1 MKAEKDRDMLNR
13 ITDDNNNYRSASF
26 FLILR
31 KGSGKQ
37 KILVLGSWLFS
48 IFASIVLG
56 LATVAFEWSGLP
68 LQFGGVDVFV
78 TLYPPLIICL
88 LWTLLFGFWWGAI
101 PAYLAT
107 LSLALFSGIP
117 WHWAALFACANPLGF
132 AVYGVVY
139 RTIPVSLDLRS
150 SGSVLF
156 FVLIAFFSSVLESTG
171 ALIWNHLHQLD
182 AYTAFTVWQGWWL
195 GGFLQK
201 VIICGPPLYFLWPSI
216 SRWHEQVPWVVS
228 RPAMSRKH
236 AITFGGVIASGVFLF
251 LFLTFSLTERLYQLA
266 ENSGNY
272 NIAIEAFSVALQSV
286 HAVYWIMSFTFV
298 VVVVLGYQFYAYWIS
313 VLERAKELAE
323 EKARTDY
330 LTGLNNRRAFYESA
344 RVIHE
349 HSVRY
354 QHSYCVLLLDVD
366 FFKMVNDKW
375 GHDAG
380 DKALIEVADTV
391 KEAVRESDL
400 CARFGGEE
408 FIVLL
413 PETSVIEAA
422 NLADRLR
429 ETLAAMIINL
439 GERDDH
445 QLKLTVS
452 IGLAQLQDKE
462 MSMDQVINHADEALY
477 QAKSSGR
484 DQVAI
489 YSE

>member
-1 MKAEKDRDMLNR
+1 MLTR
-13 ITDDNNNYRSASF
+13 VMDDNNHYRSASF
-26 FLILR
+26 FLIFR
-31 KGSGKQ
+31 EGSGIQ
-37 KILVLGSWLFS
+37 KSLVLGSWLFS
-48 IFASIVLG
+48 ILACIVLG

-78 TLYPPLIICL
+78 TFYPPLIICL

-117 WHWAALFACANPLGF
+117 WYWAVLFACANPLGF

-139 RTIPVSLDLRS
+139 RTIPISLEMRDS
-150 SGSVLF
+150 SSILF
-156 FVLIAFFSSVLESTG
+156 FIMIAFFSSVLESTG

-201 VIICGPPLYFLWPSI
+201 VCIFSPLLYLFWPRI
-216 SRWHEQVPWVVS
+216 SHWREKMSWMIS
-228 RPAMSRKH
+228 RPAMSRRN
-236 AITFGGVIASGVFLF
+236 AITFGGVIAVAVFLF
-251 LFLTFSLTERLYQLA
+251 LFLTFSLTEELYQLA

-272 NIAIEAFSVALQSV
+272 AIAIEAFSVALQSV

-429 ETLAAMIINL
+429 EKMAAKIISL
-439 GERDDH
+439 GEREEQ

-452 IGLAQLQDKE
+452 IGLAQLKDQAL
-462 MSMDQVINHADEALY
+462 SIDQVINHADEAMY
-477 QAKSSGR
+477 KAKSSGR
-484 DQVAI
+484 NQVAI